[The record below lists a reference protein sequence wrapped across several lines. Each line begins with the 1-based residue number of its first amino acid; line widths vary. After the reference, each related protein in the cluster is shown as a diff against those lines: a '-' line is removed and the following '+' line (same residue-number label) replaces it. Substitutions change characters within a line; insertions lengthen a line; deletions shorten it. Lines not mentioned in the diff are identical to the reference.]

1 MRRLVPRLRLVGLEP
16 AELLSES
23 WLHGSRGRRVRAVA
37 GCDPLQGPLPGGRG
51 YAEVLVLPLS
61 VRESMPAPAAAEA
74 LSALDA
80 AATASTPE
88 VAAQSVAPDD
98 KKPAAFLRG
107 FQGIRISFDV
117 NAHGEQ
123 GQGGNLERVAAA
135 WTEQCAV
142 VAFSRVRTCDRC
154 DGANQ
159 RAPPARK

>member
-1 MRRLVPRLRLVGLEP
+1 MTGDASAP
-16 AELLSES
+16 A
-23 WLHGSRGRRVRAVA
+23 
-37 GCDPLQGPLPGGRG
+37 PLQPHIRAPGRLEKLALHFKDPENPFQLVIVRDMWLTGFDAPSLHTMYIDKPMRG
-51 YAEVLVLPLS
+51 HSLMQAIA
-61 VRESMPAPAAAEA
+61 R
-74 LSALDA
+74 ALDA

-88 VAAQSVAPDD
+88 VAARSVAPDD

-142 VAFSRVRTCDRC
+142 VAFSCVRTCDRC